1 MECTTRRLNGSTAHV
16 QAKTTTWVWSRA
28 KRLWG
33 KTQDFGRLLILL
45 AVLYLYYSCIS
56 NQSFHEAINLHM
68 TWVPLAMG
76 DTIILV
82 EIDSNDSKISMQIP
96 KECPPM
102 PANDSVEI
110 QRRPEL
116 TFRCQPMHS
125 MTVQSASAAPGSTF
139 ISNRCRSR
147 FSTST
152 ACLTSVASRAAWRTR
167 GRRLSFWQELTA
179 MAARL
184 VCKSLRNVGQ

>member
-1 MECTTRRLNGSTAHV
+1 MEETGRQEQLRAYNEYLYQTQADERSGSSSPRRESG
-16 QAKTTTWVWSRA
+16 WSRA
-28 KRLWG
+28 KRLRA
-33 KTQDFGRLLILL
+33 KSRDFGRTLLVLV
-45 AVLYLYYSCIS
+45 ALYLYHCCIS
-56 NQSFHEAINLHM
+56 NPTFHETINLHM

-116 TFRCQPMHS
+116 TFRCQPMPFND
-125 MTVQSASAAPGSTF
+125 SA
-139 ISNRCRSR
+139 
-147 FSTST
+147 
-152 ACLTSVASRAAWRTR
+152 
-167 GRRLSFWQELTA
+167 E
-179 MAARL
+179 
-184 VCKSLRNVGQ
+184 